1 MKRCTRMIVTA
12 SVLAVA
18 LIAVGAF
25 GVSQFSESDTD
36 EIETAADAEVLA
48 PNVVAGAA
56 GPPAATLDGL
66 IEQLRV
72 RVEAVP
78 GDHVAWAT
86 LGIAYVQ
93 QARVVA
99 DPSLYPRAERALE
112 ESFAVE
118 PDDNFLAY
126 AGRSVLAAGRHRF
139 ADAKT
144 EAERGLEINSFNPI
158 LWGASSDAQVQLGEY
173 DEAAASVA
181 RMIELSPDTS
191 SFSRA
196 SYITE
201 LNGDVEEAT
210 TLMQQALDDAGS
222 PTDRAFALTILGDLA
237 FNAGEPG
244 DALSL
249 YNQARDS
256 APDDAAALYG
266 KARAEAA
273 LGQTETA
280 LDHYAELV
288 EASPEPSYLV
298 AYGELLESLGRTE
311 EAEQQ
316 YAVVNAVLALFE
328 ENGVENDAAP
338 VLFLADHDE
347 PERALREAERAIA
360 VRPFLAMH
368 DAHAWALYANGRYD
382 DALEAS
388 EQALQLGTPNAQ
400 FHFHAGMIKLAL
412 GDEDGARTDLE
423 RALEINPF
431 FDPLDVPIAESALAE
446 LGAAT

>member
-1 MKRCTRMIVTA
+1 MKRRTRMIVTA

-25 GVSQFSESDTD
+25 AASKSSESDSD

-48 PNVVAGAA
+48 PNVVAG
-56 GPPAATLDGL
+56 PPAATLDGL
-66 IEQLRV
+66 VEQLRV

-99 DPSLYPRAERALE
+99 DPSLYPRAERALD

-118 PDDNFLAY
+118 PNDNFLAY
-126 AGRSVLAAGRHRF
+126 AGRSVLASARHRF

-158 LWGASSDAQVQLGEY
+158 LWGALSDAQIQLGEY
-173 DEAAASVA
+173 DEAAASVN

-196 SYITE
+196 SYIAE
-201 LNGDVEEAT
+201 LNDDVNYAT
-210 TLMQQALDDAGS
+210 TLMQQALEGAAS
-222 PTDRAFALTILGDLA
+222 PTDRAFALTILGHLA

-244 DALSL
+244 DALTL

-273 LGQTETA
+273 LGQNQTA

-316 YAVVNAVLALFE
+316 YAVVDAVLALFE

-368 DAHAWALYANGRYD
+368 DAHAWALYSNGRYD

-431 FDPLDVPIAESALAE
+431 FDPLDVPIAKSALAQ